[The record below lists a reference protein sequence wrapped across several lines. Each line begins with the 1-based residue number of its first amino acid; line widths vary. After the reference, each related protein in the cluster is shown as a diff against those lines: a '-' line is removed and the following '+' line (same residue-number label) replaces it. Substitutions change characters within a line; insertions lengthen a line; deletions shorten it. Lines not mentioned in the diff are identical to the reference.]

1 MKTTH
6 CWILFLFL
14 IPIILSFTPVQDKP
28 VKIALSK
35 SSPNYVNWIVKGDP
49 TAVIIDLSVF
59 KPDEA
64 MKELQEC
71 SALLLTGGGD
81 IDPSMYKDTRERKV
95 CTDIDTKRDKLE
107 KTAICEALSLKMPIL
122 GICRGEQMLN
132 VVLGGTLIP
141 DIPSYMR
148 IKEKEKP
155 VVAINHQ
162 CEDYLH
168 CFHKVTVDPASFLHA
183 ITGSDTGSVTSNHH
197 QAIANVGK
205 GLIISAKSPDGI
217 NEAIEWKE
225 PKGKSFLIGV
235 QWHPERMDLSSN
247 LSGKLLEKFL
257 AEAKRYSIKN
267 QKVK

>member
-1 MKTTH
+1 MKKTPFR
-6 CWILFLFL
+6 ILFLFL
-14 IPIILSFTPVQDKP
+14 IPIILSFTPVQERP

-35 SSPNYVNWIVKGDP
+35 SSPNYINWIAKGDP
-49 TAVIIDLSVF
+49 SAVIIDLSVL

-64 MKELQEC
+64 LKELQGC

-81 IDPSMYKDTRERKV
+81 IDPVMYKNKRDRKV
-95 CTDIDTKRDKLE
+95 CTDIDAKRDKLE

-132 VVLGGTLIP
+132 VVLGGTLIT

-148 IKEKEKP
+148 SKGKDKP
-155 VVAINHQ
+155 VIEVKHQ
-162 CEDYLH
+162 CEDYIH
-168 CFHKVTVDPASFLHA
+168 CFHQIRVEPASLLHA

-197 QAIANVGK
+197 QAIDNVGK

-217 NEAIEWKE
+217 TEAVEWKE
-225 PKGKSFLIGV
+225 PKGKSFLMGV
-235 QWHPERMDLSSN
+235 QWHPERMDLSSK

-257 AEAKRYSIKN
+257 AEARRYSLKHQN
-267 QKVK
+267 VK